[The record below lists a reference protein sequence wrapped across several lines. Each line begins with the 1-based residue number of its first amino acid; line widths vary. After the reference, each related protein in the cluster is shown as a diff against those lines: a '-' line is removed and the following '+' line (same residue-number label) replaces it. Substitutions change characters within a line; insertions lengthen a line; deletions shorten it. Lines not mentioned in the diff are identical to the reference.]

1 LPEGVYTVQYLAK
14 EYPDIVKAVFAK
26 SKDFEDIKIELSGFI
41 TKISKKKAA
50 EEYSFIK
57 FPNGWYWANLCS
69 GNDEGEAKEM
79 QHCGS
84 DSRGGLYSL
93 RDKNHH
99 SHITLTYNKE
109 ENIVYQIKGK
119 QNAQPD
125 KKYWWALRKEKEGD
139 PDGFFDKTE
148 AFLKDLEIGNELK
161 TFINPQSSNYDL
173 MYERVK
179 RFKGLQTLN
188 VNISCRIDP
197 EEGTKNYTL
206 YFYFIARMYEEERD
220 LFMKQVEDK
229 LPLQTVEREERYK
242 QGEHWIYFTFEY
254 YPEAMLRLDWT
265 KEKLNSF
272 FDEWEKEV
280 ELTCNQIEEIIKGF
294 S

>member
-1 LPEGVYTVQYLAK
+1 
-14 EYPDIVKAVFAK
+14 
-26 SKDFEDIKIELSGFI
+26 
-41 TKISKKKAA
+41 
-50 EEYSFIK
+50 
-57 FPNGWYWANLCS
+57 
-69 GNDEGEAKEM
+69 
-79 QHCGS
+79 
-84 DSRGGLYSL
+84 
-93 RDKNHH
+93 
-99 SHITLTYNKE
+99 
-109 ENIVYQIKGK
+109 
-119 QNAQPD
+119 
-125 KKYWWALRKEKEGD
+125 
-139 PDGFFDKTE
+139 
-148 AFLKDLEIGNELK
+148 
-161 TFINPQSSNYDL
+161 

-179 RFKGLQTLN
+179 RFKGLQTPK
-188 VNISCRIDP
+188 VDIVCRIDP
-197 EEGTKNYTL
+197 HPEKNVYFL
-206 YFYFIARMYEEERD
+206 FFYFLARMYEEERD